1 VDGIVT
7 AAGIQ
12 DASFPSPAPDPF
24 PARSGRRPRNFL
36 SVTER
41 RKLFW
46 RFMPPAIVAVI
57 ALELLTRSGGP
68 PPRPREP
75 QVDTRIEAVAGP
87 PPAGDA
93 VQILPAD
100 EPLSTVDE
108 RELSA
113 SPRSLAHV
121 RDATFFRQADH
132 DAWLESMLTLRGYE
146 GRTLRPPR
154 DVGFTELFGQPA
166 SFRGRPVRMRGTLH
180 RLERLAP
187 PPNDYGISVSW
198 QGWLE
203 PAGGPASPV
212 IVHFLEV
219 PAGMATGLEILEPVV
234 VSGCFLKNMAYKA
247 SDGVRVAPLLLA
259 RAPAR
264 PPAVARDS
272 GGGFWAL
279 SLAVIAV
286 ATMLAIVTTIA
297 VAFFLVGRARSAR
310 APAAGLDSALAG
322 VEPFSVAESLG
333 RVAAEGATRGDD
345 PSRETE
351 A

>member
-1 VDGIVT
+1 MDGIVT
-7 AAGIQ
+7 AAGIH
-12 DASFPSPAPDPF
+12 DASFPSPAPDPS

-36 SVTER
+36 SAAER

-46 RFMPPAIVAVI
+46 RFMPPAVVAVV

-68 PPRPREP
+68 PPRLREP
-75 QVDTRIEAVAGP
+75 QVDTRIEEVAGP
-87 PPAGDA
+87 PPADDA
-93 VQILPAD
+93 VQILPPDALLPIVA
-100 EPLSTVDE
+100 ENE
-108 RELSA
+108 RSA
-113 SPRSLAHV
+113 SPRSLAQV

-146 GRTLRPPR
+146 GRPLQPPR

-180 RLERLAP
+180 RLERMSA
-187 PPNDYGISVSW
+187 PPNDYGIDAYW

-212 IVHFLEV
+212 IVHLLEL
-219 PAGMATGLEILEPVV
+219 PEGLATGLEIHEPVV
-234 VSGCFLKNMAYKA
+234 VSGCFLKNLAYKA

-264 PPAVARDS
+264 PPAAARVS
-272 GGGFWAL
+272 GGGLWDL
-279 SLAVIAV
+279 SLGVIAV

-297 VAFFLVGRARSAR
+297 VAFFLVGRARRAQ

-333 RVAAEGATRGDD
+333 RVAAEEAARGDD